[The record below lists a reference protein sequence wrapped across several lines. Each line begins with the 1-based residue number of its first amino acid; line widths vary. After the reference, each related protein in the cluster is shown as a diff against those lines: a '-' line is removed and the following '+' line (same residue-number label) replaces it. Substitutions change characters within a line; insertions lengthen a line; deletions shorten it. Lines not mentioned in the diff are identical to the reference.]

1 MGQLQKRKF
10 RGPINAFRRD
20 ETGGTSVIFA
30 ITVPALIGGIVLMT
44 EVGMWRMN
52 KSNLQATADM
62 AAIAGAHQYMR
73 AQSKP
78 DSKIAAYADALDN
91 YYDPNAGA
99 IVTYIPPITGSFTGQ
114 EAVQVTIEQEIPTYM
129 SDMFM
134 REPVIAKVTAV
145 AKIGG
150 ESVEAC
156 VLSLAGSGT
165 GISIGGSVDVST
177 DGCSLHANSTS
188 DPAFRIWGAA
198 EVTAACVSAAGEM
211 DVTGSKPKTF
221 TDCPY
226 PLSGRNQVDDPY
238 EDLDVPEDIDD
249 ETCQSPTTT
258 GNGNNATMSFPD
270 AAGGIVRICDN
281 RINVRNN
288 IELEPGTYVFDGT
301 ELQFGNGG
309 FITGDDVTLIFMND
323 AEMSNINGGN
333 GFDIAAPNSGDYAG
347 IAIYADRDTMDP
359 AEWRFN
365 GNADM
370 SIYGAIYLPTLD
382 IDYVG
387 GAGTNATACTQLV
400 ANRVSFNGNSGF
412 QNNCETAGTSS
423 IPGPG
428 ASLVV
433 LVE

>member
-1 MGQLQKRKF
+1 VGPQLRQKLRLPF
-10 RGPINAFRRD
+10 GTFRRD

-30 ITVPALIGGIVLMT
+30 ITVPAIIGGIVLMT
-44 EVGMWRMN
+44 EVGMWRMK

-62 AAIAGAHQYMR
+62 AALAAAHQYTR
-73 AQSKP
+73 AESKP
-78 DSKIAAYADALDN
+78 DAKVAAYADALDN

-99 IVTYIPPITGSFTGQ
+99 IVTNIPPITGGFTGQ

-134 REPVIAKVTAV
+134 RDPVIAKVTAV

-198 EVTAACVSAAGEM
+198 EVTAACVSSAGETS
-211 DVTGSKPKTF
+211 VTGSQPPVF
-221 TDCPY
+221 TECSS

-249 ETCQSPTTT
+249 EPCQSPTTT

-270 AAGGIVRICDN
+270 AAGGIVRLCDN
-281 RINVRNN
+281 RINLTGE
-288 IELEPGTYVFDGT
+288 IELEPGTYVIDGS
-301 ELQFGNGG
+301 ELRFGNSAM
-309 FITGDDVTLIFMND
+309 ITGDDVTLIFMND

-333 GFDIAAPNSGDYAG
+333 GFDLAAPSSGDYAG

-359 AEWRFN
+359 TEWRIN

-387 GAGTNATACTQLV
+387 GAGTNATGCTQLV

-412 QNNCETAGTSS
+412 QNNCDTAGTTSMM
-423 IPGPG
+423 GPG
-428 ASLVV
+428 TALVV